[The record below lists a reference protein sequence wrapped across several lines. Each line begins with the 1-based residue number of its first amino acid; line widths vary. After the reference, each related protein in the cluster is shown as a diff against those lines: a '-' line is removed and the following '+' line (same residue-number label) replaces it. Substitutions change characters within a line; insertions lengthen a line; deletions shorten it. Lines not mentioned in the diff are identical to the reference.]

1 MLEVR
6 APSHSKRKLRWVRA
20 TAIRDA
26 ASLIRLRKEIRF
38 YAIFPRMK
46 NLDHTRRRFMAT
58 FAGAGLGSTLVP
70 GIVWARVQ
78 DAPTPKVT
86 LAMINEALKLAGVEV
101 SEEEKTGLVDGANR
115 NLSGYDDLRKL
126 HIPPDVSPPFH
137 FSPVTPGMTVSK
149 AKQPF
154 RLSAAPAV
162 KRPANLEDAAFW
174 PVRHLAELLRTRQ
187 VTSLELTE
195 MYLARLHRYNGLLN
209 NVVTFLDDHG
219 RAEAKRADQ
228 EIAAGKYKGPL
239 HGIPWGAKDIISL
252 KGHPTTWGSAPFKE
266 QVLDYDATVIEQLRD
281 AGAVLI
287 AKVTTGEL
295 AGGDNWF
302 GGQTKSPWDPTQG
315 SSGSSAGPSSA
326 TAAGCIAFGIGTET
340 SGSILSPSAR
350 CGLAG
355 LRPTFGRVSR
365 YGVMALS
372 WTQDRLGPICRYAE
386 DTAIVMQAISKPDGR
401 DMSVTDVPFNWNASF
416 NIKALKVGI
425 IQESFDEITNASAK
439 ANADKML
446 ATFKQIG
453 ITQFIPITVPNFTT
467 STGSFGVERTAY
479 FDEHARAGRMKGT
492 RGGTQSAGYL
502 LPAPLYLQQQR
513 ARMMMMM
520 ELQKATAHVDV
531 YLVGSNNTGVGGP
544 GPRPAGGAPE
554 PPRPPQPERPQTPS
568 QRHFGYAN
576 LAGYPA
582 INLPNGFA
590 DTGGPTNAVI
600 YGQPYRELEIIALAK
615 AYQDAAGFHLQ
626 KPAKLDQPT
635 TTQGQ

>member
-1 MLEVR
+1 
-6 APSHSKRKLRWVRA
+6 
-20 TAIRDA
+20 
-26 ASLIRLRKEIRF
+26 
-38 YAIFPRMK
+38 MK
-46 NLDHTRRRFMAT
+46 NLDQTRRRFMAT
-58 FAGAGLGSTLVP
+58 FAASGLGATLVP
-70 GIVWARVQ
+70 GVLWARMQ
-78 DAPTPKVT
+78 DSGAQKITV
-86 LAMINEALKLAGVEV
+86 AMVNEALRISGVDV
-101 SEEEKTGLVDGANR
+101 ADDEKAGLVEAANR
-115 NLSGYDDLRKL
+115 NLAGYDDLRKL

-137 FSPVTPGMTVSK
+137 FSPVTPGMTVNK
-149 AKQPF
+149 ARQPF
-154 RLSAAPAV
+154 RLSAAPSV

-174 PVRHLAELLRTRQ
+174 PVRHLAELVRTRQ

-209 NVVTFLDDHG
+209 NVVTFLDDYG
-219 RAEAKRADQ
+219 RAEAKRADAD
-228 EIAAGKYKGPL
+228 IAAGRYKGPL
-239 HGIPWGAKDIISL
+239 HGIPWGAKDIISV
-252 KGHPTTWGSAPFKE
+252 KGYKTTWGSAPFKD
-266 QVLDYDATVIEQLRD
+266 QVLDYDATVVEQLRD

-287 AKVTTGEL
+287 AKVSTGEL

-326 TAAGCIAFGIGTET
+326 TAAGCVAFAIGTET
-340 SGSILSPSAR
+340 SGSILSPAAR

-386 DTAIVMQAISKPDGR
+386 DTAIVMQAIARPDGR
-401 DMSVTDVPFNWNASF
+401 DMSVTEVPFNWNAQF

-425 IQESFDEITNASAK
+425 IQESFDEISNATAK
-439 ANADKML
+439 ANAEKML
-446 ATFKQIG
+446 ATFKSLG
-453 ITQFIPITVPNFTT
+453 VTQFIPIAVPNFTT

-492 RGGTQSAGYL
+492 RGGTQANGYL
-502 LPAPLYLQQQR
+502 ISAPQYLQQQR

-531 YLVGSNNTGVGGP
+531 YLVGSSNTGIPAPPRAP
-544 GPRPAGGAPE
+544 GAADAPRPT
-554 PPRPPQPERPQTPS
+554 PPDRVQTPP

-582 INLPNGFA
+582 INLPNGFGE
-590 DTGGPTNAVI
+590 TGSPTNAVI
-600 YGQPYRELEIIALAK
+600 YAQPFRELEIIALAK
-615 AYQDAAGFHLQ
+615 AYQDVAGFHLL
-626 KPAKLDQPT
+626 KPTKLDQT
-635 TTQGQ
+635 TATQAQ